1 MKSLSFVKTAG
12 FMTHLLA
19 SALWMPAAHAADS
32 RCPPGMHSP
41 DGTVCVPGES
51 MHDESQA
58 IRNRPYSPMTF
69 RDMQWSAI
77 AMDRTKLRVTDKEM
91 TFIGVSR
98 GHKEMKVAQKA
109 ALDMCLSD
117 GPGDCELIETVVNSC
132 LAISISPEASKLEYV
147 CSADPQFAIDESLR
161 RCRQHYKGCR
171 TAYADCV
178 MK

>member
-1 MKSLSFVKTAG
+1 LKSLSFANTAA
-12 FMTHLLA
+12 FTAHLLA
-19 SALWMPAAHAADS
+19 SVSWMPPAHAADS

-41 DGTVCVPGES
+41 DGNVCVPGES

-58 IRNRPYSPMTF
+58 IRNRPYSPLTF

-77 AMDRTKLRVTDKEM
+77 AMDRKKLLVTDREM

-98 GHKEMKVAQKA
+98 GHKDMKVAQKA
-109 ALDMCLSD
+109 ALDMCRSD
-117 GPGDCELIETVVNSC
+117 GPGNCELIETVVNAC
-132 LAISISPEASKLEYV
+132 LAISISPEANKLEYAY
-147 CSADPQFAIDESLR
+147 SADPQFAIDESLR
-161 RCRQHYKGCR
+161 KCRQQYKGCR